1 MDQIVKIP
9 LLGGIDESIDP
20 DQLPAPGMKELTN
33 IVVRKKQ
40 RFQKREGY
48 TLIPNPASSTTPA
61 NVYRGN
67 VVSGMPFPAEAIGG
81 HKSPSGDKLVTVA
94 DSQMFEYVGQDGLR
108 QYRYVNDVPRAIGD
122 VVPVDTSAGQC
133 LEIES
138 CIIKNENNG
147 LRVTVWSVAARP
159 SAIMADD
166 SIWWE
171 NIDGAGLYFSIQNQ
185 DTGAFLFAPTRI
197 YMPGHIATMDV
208 RNLRVCESY
217 EDAALGADGNVGCI
231 IMWQQGPYSGAPQL
245 WGIRINAYGEVGDT
259 INVTNLLQPG
269 YQGLPPTYRS
279 FDIASLRRTGE
290 VYGFALIVC
299 TEDSKPVPE
308 LQWYQINASAT
319 VLWTVSH
326 VTTVFD
332 AATTG
337 RTWKAR
343 CMRGV
348 TMQYEKSY
356 INGPY
361 TVTVRVGISDPS
373 EAGYRVPIDMA
384 LVTFLVAVVGP
395 SYFAEPG
402 RWGIIRGM
410 NYQTHEDFSS
420 VPGYAGLGAKK
431 LMSDAVSQIHLQAAV
446 HAGALLAPRENVAT
460 VVLPDGS
467 KQLYTFSD
475 QMEFTDSYSAA
486 LMAVGAVYKPGTLP
500 DSEYATW
507 SNLAQ
512 SRYAHQYPA
521 NLQFKVDM
529 TSPAVYSRGRQI
541 CNVTES
547 TCGATNLYTGAVPG
561 YYESVSLAAVFAG
574 VPQVIAATADIILAR
589 GILST
594 SIVLAAAGAGVTN
607 GLYNNVPL
615 NIGGNYTA
623 RANVT
628 VAAGSVSA
636 IIIVDSGYDYAF
648 GAGQP
653 ITINPGLLYVGSP
666 LLAGVATCSTDIYA
680 AWIIIVDGGD
690 YDNSA
695 APFAQI
701 RQGACAPVAGTGS
714 PPMPVPTAHNETAT
728 MLSYEL
734 YFNNGATYSFVDS
747 ADILNPLTSAA
758 FAVTPQSCVHR
769 WSSVVAPFFDGGGHE
784 VILGV
789 SSVGGKPATSPSGDA
804 PLSGAYAYST
814 NNYFEVYKW
823 MPGGGG
829 ETLLRPTTTS
839 GPVSGMISALA
850 GPWRMVG
857 DLAVVR
863 RPDNSVVSDTGK
875 RRIVA
880 AITPAGDVQQRTQF
894 LVYVGDTS
902 NNVTMV
908 APTIDEGTSS
918 LNWRYVNNKGMFV
931 ESANAPRM
939 LTVPLNSTRMFTAE
953 QSSTSDGSLVFMTT
967 SMTGGMLR
975 DGSSENACQVGA
987 ISYDLKPSG
996 WRQILKFADYTLV
1009 NGGIMSSFDGSS
1021 CSESCIMLWPQ
1032 RDLTLIAAERQPMLM
1047 NTNYQFYNETM
1058 KMNLHA
1064 CLWPQS
1070 LNTYAYGAARDV
1082 SVDAG
1087 EVGMAVLANIP
1098 RPYYVYEAGMKPGAL
1113 TVSQSMPWTR
1123 ISTSFGGDPTEDY
1136 QSIMV
1141 DQRMSAYSLNSA
1153 VSGDTAPG
1161 GIKALTYYG
1170 KYGKKAQIGSVYW
1183 VPRNVGGI
1191 LSTANAM
1198 TQKGCFFDSLDTSCD
1213 MMMRWVY
1220 EVADGTGRIVR
1231 SAPSVPSRYSIISSI
1246 SCSDKGDDFRLTTGV
1261 GEFRYGF
1268 FAPRI
1273 ELTNRLRVG
1282 SDDNKRIMSQ
1292 PYTTA
1297 EPYSSVFYRMP
1308 FKNWLTP
1315 ATSFISDR
1323 NDGRQLCPFSSS
1335 PYEQDNPY
1343 GYVVNNLTCFDGP
1356 AKEYLGILGMPY
1368 LYTTGGEYANTCPPS
1383 VRCMTIHQ
1391 SRVVIGG
1398 ADDATVI
1405 WFSKEVT
1412 EQDAPSFSDLLTIQ
1426 ISDGG
1431 AVTGLGSLARAL
1443 VVFKRSQIHVLTGD
1457 MPGSTATG
1465 ASTASPWKTT
1475 LGEPH
1480 RLVDGLGCISPRS
1493 VISTPVGLFFQSNRT
1508 IEMMGQNMA
1517 VSPIGYRIM
1526 DVLETYSEVV
1536 SVVHKAVDSE
1546 VIFCC
1551 QKPSVL
1557 AGTNMDDN
1565 GSQAVL
1571 MVYNYLEDIWSKH
1584 TTSNFGRGN
1593 VAIGEQNEQTLMA
1606 VGGRTY
1612 RTNDTRFYDKTPNG
1626 NIWVTA
1632 SGETAP
1638 IALNQGQGF
1647 QRVKRIRIMG
1657 DPIPA
1662 LPAPQLYQ
1670 THGMVL
1676 SVMTDWDSTQLSS
1689 WTEAQAQSIYSLQ
1702 GREFFEIHVRNQK
1715 CQKIS
1720 LRFEDI
1726 QGSTLNTGYGVAFS
1740 SIALVVGVKSGL
1752 NKRMTMIAEH

>member
-48 TLIPNPASSTTPA
+48 TLIPNPANPTTPA
-61 NVYRGN
+61 TVYRGTA
-67 VVSGMPFPAEAIGG
+67 VSDMPFPAEAIGG

-94 DSQMFEYVGQDGLR
+94 DSQMFEYVGQDIVR
-108 QYRYVNDVPRAIGD
+108 EYRYVNDVPRAMGD

-197 YMPGHIATMDV
+197 YMPGPIATMDV

-217 EDAALGADGNVGCI
+217 EDPALGADGNVGCI
-231 IMWQQGPYSGAPQL
+231 IMWQHGPYSGAPQL
-245 WGIRINAYGEVGDT
+245 WGIRINAYGEVGNT

-299 TEDSKPVPE
+299 TEDSQPVPE
-308 LQWYQINASAT
+308 LQWYQIDASVA

-337 RTWKAR
+337 RTWIAR

-361 TVTVRVGISDPS
+361 TVTVRVGISDPI
-373 EAGYRVPIDMA
+373 GVPIDMA
-384 LVTFLVAVVGP
+384 LVTFQVVVVGP
-395 SYFAEPG
+395 SYFADPG
-402 RWGIIRGM
+402 SWGIIRGM

-420 VPGYAGLGAKK
+420 VPGYAGLGGKHM
-431 LMSDAVSQIHLQAAV
+431 LSSSVSDIHLYAEAN
-446 HAGALLAPRENVAT
+446 ASAIPSPRTNVAT
-460 VVLPDGS
+460 IILPDGS
-467 KQLYTFSD
+467 RQLYS
-475 QMEFTDSYSAA
+475 FTDEP
-486 LMAVGAVYKPGTLP
+486 LPGTTEVCRLNITGIYKPGSMP
-500 DSEYATW
+500 DATYAAW
-507 SNLAQ
+507 SALAQ
-512 SRYAHQYPA
+512 SRYSHRYPQEMLF
-521 NLQFKVDM
+521 NVDM
-529 TSPAVYSRGRQI
+529 TSLASYSRGRQI
-541 CNVTES
+541 CGLRHSV
-547 TCGATNLYTGAVPG
+547 CGPLNRYTGSAPG
-561 YYESVSLAAVFAG
+561 YYASVTLAAVFAG
-574 VPQVIAATADIILAR
+574 VPQVVAATADVILDA
-589 GILST
+589 GIVST
-594 SIVLAAAGAGVTN
+594 SIVL
-607 GLYNNVPL
+607 
-615 NIGGNYTA
+615 
-623 RANVT
+623 
-628 VAAGSVSA
+628 VAAGSGLTNGDYRNVPLTIDGTSTAFGNVSVVGGVVTS
-636 IIIVDSGYDYAF
+636 IVIANSGYAYVV
-648 GAGQP
+648 GALRSISISSG
-653 ITINPGLLYVGSP
+653 GLYDGSP
-666 LLAGVATCSTDIYA
+666 SLPGVATCTTDVYA
-680 AWIIIVDGGD
+680 AWVVLVDGGD
-690 YDNSA
+690 YDNTAVPALHLRS
-695 APFAQI
+695 
-701 RQGACAPVAGTGS
+701 GACSPVAGTGS
-714 PPMPVPTAHNETAT
+714 PLLPVPTVHNELAY
-728 MLSYEL
+728 MLEYNFYLNSGASYT
-734 YFNNGATYSFVDS
+734 FIDN
-747 ADILNPLTSAA
+747 ADTLSPLTSPA
-758 FAVTPQSCVHR
+758 FALPPQSCVHR
-769 WSSVVAPFFDGGGHE
+769 WSSVVAPFFDSGGYE

-823 MPGGGG
+823 LPGVVG
-829 ETLLRPTTTS
+829 ETLLRPTITS
-839 GPVSGMISALA
+839 GPVSQMISALA

-863 RPDNSVVSDTGK
+863 RPNNSVVSDTGK
-875 RRIVA
+875 RRVVA

-908 APTIDEGTSS
+908 APTFDEGTSS

-953 QSSTSDGSLVFMTT
+953 QSSTSDGALVFMTT

-996 WRQILKFADYTLV
+996 WRQMLKFADYTLV

-1032 RDLTLIAAERQPMLM
+1032 RDLTTLAAEPSPILM
-1047 NTNYQFYNETM
+1047 NTNSQFYNQDE
-1058 KMNLHA
+1058 KLNLQA
-1064 CLWPQS
+1064 CLWPLTLKLSVGQYDTIEVPNS
-1070 LNTYAYGAARDV
+1070 IGASAI
-1082 SVDAG
+1082 
-1087 EVGMAVLANIP
+1087 ANIS
-1098 RPYYVYEAGMKPGAL
+1098 RPYYAYEAGLA
-1113 TVSQSMPWTR
+1113 VDSSS
-1123 ISTSFGGDPTEDY
+1123 ISSSTWWSRLNTSFGGDPTEDY
-1136 QSIMV
+1136 QSITI
-1141 DQRMSAYSLNSA
+1141 DQRMSAYGMNSA
-1153 VSGDTAPG
+1153 VSGDTSPG
-1161 GIKALTYYG
+1161 GSRSLTYYG
-1170 KYGKKAQIGSVYW
+1170 KYGNSERFGDVYW
-1183 VPRNVGGI
+1183 VPRTISQEVNSAVDFV
-1191 LSTANAM
+1191 
-1198 TQKGCFFDSLDTSCD
+1198 TQKGCFFDSLDTSGD
-1213 MMMRWVY
+1213 MLMRWVY
-1220 EVADGTGRIVR
+1220 EVADGTGRIAR
-1231 SAPSVPSRYSIISSI
+1231 SAPSIPARYSIVSRIG
-1246 SCSDKGDDFRLTTGV
+1246 CTEEVNGVFNTTAV
-1261 GEFRYGF
+1261 SEFRYGF
-1268 FAPRI
+1268 LAPRI

-1282 SDDNKRIMSQ
+1282 GDDNKRIMLQ

-1315 ATSFISDR
+1315 STSFISER
-1323 NDGRQLCPFSSS
+1323 NDGRQLCSFSAS
-1335 PYEQDNPY
+1335 PYNQSNPY

-1557 AGTNMDDN
+1557 AGTNTDTN

-1626 NIWVTA
+1626 DIWVVA

-1676 SVMTDWDSTQLSS
+1676 SVMTDWDSTQLSA